1 MNKLRKQ
8 LGEGRINLPSLILKM
23 VLIWFI
29 VSFLIFPNVNLL
41 INVFVKDGHLS
52 TAAVTKIL
60 SSARAMNSLKNSF
73 ILAAASII
81 TVNVSGILIVL
92 FTEYFD
98 IKGAKMLSLGF
109 LTTLI
114 YGGVVLVTGYK
125 FVYGSSGIVT
135 KVLMNVFPGMDP
147 NWFVGFGAVLFIMTF
162 SGTSNHMM
170 FLSNSIRGLD
180 YHTIEAAKNMGAT
193 QGTILFQIVLPVLK
207 PTIFAITILTFLA
220 GLSTMAGPLI
230 VGGPNFQTINPMIK
244 TFAQMQNSRE
254 IAALLA
260 IILGVATS
268 ILLVIMQRVEKNGN
282 YISVSKT
289 KAKIS
294 KQKIENPVLNGIAHI
309 VAYVMFVIY
318 MLPILYVLVFSF
330 TDSLAIKTGKIT
342 GSSFTLKNYRH
353 LFELSSAYKPY
364 LVSLVYSIGAAV
376 VVAVIAVAVARIVTK
391 AKSKWEKIYEPLI
404 LIPWLLPS
412 TLIAMGLMMTYDVAR
427 VNLFGKVLIGT
438 PVMML
443 MAYIIVKIPFSYR
456 MIRASF
462 FSLDGNLEEAAKV
475 MGAKPFYTLRK
486 VILPVIMPVIL
497 SVMVLNFNSLLSEYD
512 LSVFL
517 YHPFLQPLG
526 IVIKGATEETATA
539 EAQAMAFVYSVIL
552 MLISTISLWLG
563 RYGGFE
569 TIKKIVTAE
578 KGEKM
583 SHSEPLRKIIAGKFK
598 KK

>member
-1 MNKLRKQ
+1 MNKMIKKFKD
-8 LGEGRINLPSLILKM
+8 GNVNIPSLILK
-23 VLIWFI
+23 VALIWFI
-29 VSFLIFPNVNLL
+29 FSFLIFPNINLL
-41 INVFVKDGHLS
+41 INVFVKEGQFS
-52 TAAVTKIL
+52 TAVVSKIM

-73 ILAAASII
+73 ILATASMV
-81 TVNVSGILIVL
+81 TVNISGILIVL

-98 IKGAKMLSLGF
+98 IKGAKILSLGF

-135 KVLMNVFPGMDP
+135 KVLMNFFPQMDP

-170 FLSNSIRGLD
+170 FLSNAIRGLD
-180 YHTIEAAKNMGAT
+180 YHTIEAAKNMGAS
-193 QGTILFQIVLPVLK
+193 QGTILFRIVLPVLK

-230 VGGPNFQTINPMIK
+230 VGGPDFQTINPMIK

-268 ILLVIMQRVEKNGN
+268 ILLIIMQKVEKKGN

-294 KQKIENPVLNGIAHI
+294 RQKIENPVLNVIAHI

-318 MLPILYVLVFSF
+318 MLPVVYVFIFSF
-330 TDSLAIKTGKIT
+330 TDSLAIKTGRISF
-342 GSSFTLKNYRH
+342 SSFTLKNYRH
-353 LFELSSAYKPY
+353 LFEMPSAYKPY
-364 LVSLVYSIGAAV
+364 LVSLVYSIVAAV
-376 VVAVIAVAVARIVTK
+376 VVAFIAVAVARIVTK
-391 AKSKWEKIYEPLI
+391 AKNKWDKVYEPLI

-412 TLIAMGLMMTYDVAR
+412 TLIAMGLMMTYDVGR

-443 MAYIIVKIPFSYR
+443 FAYIVVKIPFSYR

-475 MGAKPFYTLRK
+475 MGAKPFYTLRR
-486 VILPVIMPVIL
+486 VILPVIMPVVL

-526 IVIKGATEETATA
+526 IVIKGASEETATT

-552 MLISTISLWLG
+552 MVISTASLWLG
-563 RYGGFE
+563 RYGGFS
-569 TIKKIVTAE
+569 ILKRIILRRRKKE
-578 KGEKM
+578 
-583 SHSEPLRKIIAGKFK
+583 AGDKE
-598 KK
+598 